1 MLSRR
6 LSMRTPTFV
15 GQLDLAKAFPRLHAR
30 KACRFAL
37 EAGLPAWL
45 VNFVETTC
53 LKKSLQWKVAGA
65 TSPLRVPAR
74 GTPQGC
80 AMSVMAF
87 QLLLAPVVRAI
98 RLYLQARCPASR
110 VVVYADDIV
119 FLVSSAT
126 LLGDLMAYSVR
137 LLESLDFQINISK
150 SAVSIFGAS
159 SIPDI
164 IINNEKVPAVQHPD
178 VLGCTIPT
186 STAKLAAPSALSTT
200 STSRTVL
207 RWQKLQTRLGRLERL
222 KTTEPVKRSLWRSVI
237 LPILSYDC
245 WTLMPNKST
254 ASAWSSLVCK
264 SIYTNVRGRK
274 CRQLLFATNPHQ
286 LEISCV
292 LLHFLAKEALVDVLG
307 EPLAAFFQVE
317 PNTFLH
323 TPLSAF
329 VHMAVLLGFEMHPE
343 GLLNVPSNILVDW
356 PPTSMDH
363 LLHQLREAM
372 RGWILT
378 QAEAPIDFIPGDKVN
393 PKSFVVAPQ
402 LSRTQLNFLST
413 LQSHAHQAKDET
425 TCPLCGQRSSITH
438 AVWEC
443 EARPLNLLLKEPV
456 GSDRWPKNFKSLA
469 LLNSRE
475 ELSVEDIHAGQD
487 FMTRVLIDRRR
498 VQLQLADPTQPKKR
512 RRLNA
517 RPTEESCQDDVWHQR
532 AAADIIDITDEEI
545 FPEFDDPGRH
555 TSNPTASLCDAPAS
569 VADPRNEQA
578 PLAGESSSST
588 NPPLYMRIGAEPTH
602 QQTHR
607 ANGLQSPMDP
617 AIDQVETTSAPPS
630 AQPAE
635 DQPLVILVPDDEPR
649 PVKRP

>member
-1 MLSRR
+1 MKGWLKPLPKLGFSAGATEVRPIALLPMIHRVWSSLRFRQLQPWCERVLDPVQAAFRPKRSTKLELHAILDMLSRR
-6 LSMRTPTFV
+6 LSMHTPTFV
-15 GQLDLAKAFPRLHAR
+15 GQLDLAKAFPRLHAG

-37 EAGLPAWL
+37 EAGLPSWL

-53 LKKSLQWKVAGA
+53 LKKSLQWKVAGT

-98 RLYLQARCPASR
+98 RHYLQSRCPASR

-126 LLGDLMAYSVR
+126 LLGDIMAYSVR
-137 LLESLDFQINISK
+137 LLESLDFQINVAK
-150 SAVSIFGAS
+150 SSVSIFGAS

-164 IINNEKVPAVQHPD
+164 VINNEKVPPVQHPD
-178 VLGCTIPT
+178 ILGCTIPT
-186 STAKLAAPSALSTT
+186 SSAKLAPPSALSTS

-207 RWQKLQTRLGRLERL
+207 RWQKLQTRLGRLEKL

-264 SIYTNVRGRK
+264 AIFTNVRGRK
-274 CRQLLFATNPHQ
+274 CRQLLFAANPHQ

-292 LLHFLAKEALVDVLG
+292 LLHFLAKEALADVLG
-307 EPLAAFFQVE
+307 EPLIAFFHVE
-317 PNTFLH
+317 YNTFLH

-329 VHMAVLLGFEMHPE
+329 IHMAVLLGFEAHPE

-378 QAEAPIDFIPGDKVN
+378 QMDAPFDFIQGDKVN
-393 PKSFVVAPQ
+393 PKSFKTAPR

-413 LQSHAHQAKDET
+413 LQGHAHQAKDEAS
-425 TCPLCGQRSSITH
+425 CPLCGQRSSITH

-443 EARPLNLLLKEPV
+443 EARSLNLLLSEPI
-456 GSDRWPKNFKSLA
+456 GAHQWPKNFKSLA

-475 ELSVEDIHAGQD
+475 ELSVEDIYAGQN

-498 VQLQLADPTQPKKR
+498 LQLQLEGPDQPRKR
-512 RRLNA
+512 RRLTVLPA
-517 RPTEESCQDDVWHQR
+517 AETCRDDVWYPH
-532 AAADIIDITDEEI
+532 AVVDTIAIPDEELL
-545 FPEFDDPGRH
+545 PEFADPE
-555 TSNPTASLCDAPAS
+555 CDATSRIALPGAAFAS
-569 VADPRNEQA
+569 
-578 PLAGESSSST
+578 
-588 NPPLYMRIGAEPTH
+588 
-602 QQTHR
+602 
-607 ANGLQSPMDP
+607 
-617 AIDQVETTSAPPS
+617 
-630 AQPAE
+630 
-635 DQPLVILVPDDEPR
+635 
-649 PVKRP
+649 